1 MRMKDQW
8 DGDLVVKWKEKK
20 KDERS
25 LKKARGERMK
35 DLETEAD

>member
-20 KDERS
+20 MDERS
-25 LKKARGERMK
+25 LKKGGKRMK